1 MSDIKKKL
9 FFIAVTDQPQ
19 SANRKYA
26 DVILKL
32 LQDSSRFNEHY
43 NITAHYQKNEIINLD
58 DSLKRALLENEYTG
72 YIILLDCFD
81 KIINEN
87 VMFEFGAV
95 MAKGKPFAVIS
106 QYHNKFPFDIE
117 HINIDF
123 IDEQVMDIIRDNLR
137 LSVEEITDKLH
148 GSDDSIRNKIDNMF
162 RCAHSKLQNQSE
174 FIQDKVITNQKIY
187 DELAEIKKMI
197 KSSAEY
203 IDGEENAFRE
213 LTESVY
219 GAKHSLRTSRFANQS
234 IVKKPTNMQRE
245 FMNALYDISK
255 RNTVKN
261 NFERIICNNSP
272 LKWFDIQNILLNGSN
287 DLVVYVRK
295 ENYSIHFELVII
307 DEEVAF
313 IHFYQSD
320 HVKKESDREVNEDSD
335 IPPIEKIN
343 STVKIKGP
351 VCKRLANIFD
361 RLHHRDIENR
371 KELSRTLLGLQKKT
385 VLSEDERKRGYFRV
399 NDIAKSLGVPMK
411 EPDMYDEDEKNRRKK
426 LIIEYFKKAFKEWD
440 FNSNDKFHMLVGI
453 ALLEKKPDFIHIMKK
468 NDYIKEDEQRA
479 AIDKFNKYQDIITK
493 GEENI

>member
-9 FFIAVTDQPQ
+9 FFIAVTDQPD

-32 LQDSSRFNEHY
+32 LQCSSRFNAHY
-43 NITAHYQKNEIINLD
+43 NITAHYQKNEVVNLD
-58 DSLKRALLENEYTG
+58 DSLRKALLENEYIG

-81 KIINEN
+81 KSINEN

-95 MAKGKPFAVIS
+95 MAKRKPFAVIS
-106 QYHNKFPFDIE
+106 QQHNKFPFDVE

-123 IDEQVMDIIRDNLR
+123 IDEQVIDIIRNNLG
-137 LSVEEITDKLH
+137 LSSDEITDRLKY
-148 GSDDSIRNKIDNMF
+148 SDDHIRAKIDDMLGSV
-162 RCAHSKLQNQSE
+162 CSKLQNQST
-174 FIQDKVITNQKIY
+174 FIQEDITSRDIY
-187 DELAEIKKMI
+187 SELLEIKKI
-197 KSSAEY
+197 INSSAEY
-203 IDGEENAFRE
+203 IDGEEAAFEE
-213 LTESVY
+213 LTNSVY
-219 GAKHSLRTSRFANQS
+219 AAEHSLRTSRFANQS
-234 IVKKPTNMQRE
+234 IVKKPTDMQKK

-255 RNTVKN
+255 RNKVKD

-320 HVKKESDREVNEDSD
+320 HVKKENDREVNEDSD
-335 IPPIEKIN
+335 IPPVEKIN

-351 VCKRLANIFD
+351 ACKRLANLFD

-371 KELSRTLLGLQKKT
+371 QELSRTLLGLQKKT
-385 VLSEDERKRGYFRV
+385 VLSEDEKKRGYFRI
-399 NDIAKSLGVPMK
+399 NDIASSLGVSMK
-411 EPDMYDEDEKNRRKK
+411 ELDMYDEDEKNRRKK
-426 LIIEYFKKAFKEWD
+426 NIIKYFKKAFKEWD
-440 FNSNDKFHMLVGI
+440 MNKNDKSHMLVGI
-453 ALLEKKPDFIHIMKK
+453 ALLEMKPEFIYTMKREG
-468 NDYIKEDEQRA
+468 YIEEDEQKS